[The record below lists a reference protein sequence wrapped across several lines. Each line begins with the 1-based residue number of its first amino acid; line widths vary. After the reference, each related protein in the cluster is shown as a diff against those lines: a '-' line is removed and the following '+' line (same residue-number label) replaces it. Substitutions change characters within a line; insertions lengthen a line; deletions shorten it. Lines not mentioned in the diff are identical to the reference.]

1 MRLPQTLTA
10 LPREAR
16 DTLFMLLVIAWV
28 IAPQSAHLPL
38 WASAFAAALLLW
50 RGALAWRGQ
59 PLPRPWVAA
68 LLLALAL
75 AATWASYRTI
85 IGRDP
90 GVTLIVILLGLKTL
104 EMRARRDAM
113 VIFFLGFFT
122 LLSNFFFSQSLAVAA
137 AMLVGLLGLLTAL
150 VNAHLPVGRPPLAQS
165 LRMATRRALLGAP
178 IMLGL
183 CMLFPRM
190 APLWGMPNDERI
202 GRSGLS
208 GSMEVGN
215 IAALALD
222 DSVALRVLF
231 DTPGNAAPPQS
242 QLYFRGPVLGQFDG
256 RNWRAAAMDNGP
268 TFANDPRAPA
278 NLQVQ
283 GEPLRYAVTLEPH
296 RRPWLLVLDAAP
308 ERPEISGT
316 AAGSAF
322 MGSDLQWFATRAITE
337 VTRYRATSYPQFRHG
352 PLGHVDNAR
361 GTDPLVFL
369 TYLPDQSNPRTA
381 LLAQQL
387 LAEPAV
393 QAGGTP
399 ALIEAALQRLRTG
412 GYTYTLEPGLYGE
425 HSADEFWFDK
435 KAGFCEHIASAFAV
449 LMRAAKV
456 PARIVTG
463 YQGGERNDVDGY
475 WTVRQSDAH
484 AWTEVWLEG
493 RGWVRVDPTGAV
505 SPGRVGQFQRL
516 LAPRSLFSNAMG
528 AVISPGMSQQL
539 RAVWEAA
546 NNRWNQWVLNY
557 TQTRQLDLLKS
568 IGFETP
574 SWQDLARLLAGVV
587 GAVALAGAAWALWER
602 RQHDPWLR
610 LLASTRQRLAR
621 AGLAL
626 PDSTPPRR
634 MAQLAQAHFG
644 ASADPLAQWL
654 VQLEQKRYGASAAAA
669 PAQLRR
675 LQRQARQLPWP
686 IAPSA

>member
-1 MRLPQTLTA
+1 
-10 LPREAR
+10 
-16 DTLFMLLVIAWV
+16 
-28 IAPQSAHLPL
+28 
-38 WASAFAAALLLW
+38 
-50 RGALAWRGQ
+50 
-59 PLPRPWVAA
+59 
-68 LLLALAL
+68 
-75 AATWASYRTI
+75 
-85 IGRDP
+85 
-90 GVTLIVILLGLKTL
+90 
-104 EMRARRDAM
+104 
-113 VIFFLGFFT
+113 
-122 LLSNFFFSQSLAVAA
+122 
-137 AMLVGLLGLLTAL
+137 
-150 VNAHLPVGRPPLAQS
+150 
-165 LRMATRRALLGAP
+165 
-178 IMLGL
+178 
-183 CMLFPRM
+183 
-190 APLWGMPNDERI
+190 
-202 GRSGLS
+202 
-208 GSMEVGN
+208 
-215 IAALALD
+215 
-222 DSVALRVLF
+222 
-231 DTPGNAAPPQS
+231 
-242 QLYFRGPVLGQFDG
+242 
-256 RNWRAAAMDNGP
+256 
-268 TFANDPRAPA
+268 
-278 NLQVQ
+278 
-283 GEPLRYAVTLEPH
+283 
-296 RRPWLLVLDAAP
+296 
-308 ERPEISGT
+308 
-316 AAGSAF
+316 
-322 MGSDLQWFATRAITE
+322 
-337 VTRYRATSYPQFRHG
+337 
-352 PLGHVDNAR
+352 
-361 GTDPLVFL
+361 
-369 TYLPDQSNPRTA
+369 
-381 LLAQQL
+381 
-387 LAEPAV
+387 
-393 QAGGTP
+393 
-399 ALIEAALQRLRTG
+399 
-412 GYTYTLEPGLYGE
+412 
-425 HSADEFWFDK
+425 
-435 KAGFCEHIASAFAV
+435 
-449 LMRAAKV
+449 MRAAKV